1 MTDPIASDG
10 ALAVA
15 ILDDYQG
22 VALSLADWQRLPSGT
37 RLEVFRTAAPDED
50 ALVQWLQPF
59 DVVVAMRER
68 TAFPAGVI
76 ERLPRLKLL
85 ATTGL
90 RNAAI
95 DLAACQRQG
104 VVVTGAR
111 GARTGLA
118 GTAET
123 AWALVLGLAKRL
135 PRADAALRAG
145 QWQPELADTLA
156 GRTLG
161 LAGLGNV
168 GQKMARVGQ
177 AFDMDVIAWSPHLTP
192 ERAQAGGAR
201 AVSCDEL
208 FAGSDVL
215 SLHLVL
221 GPTTAGLVDDA
232 RLRQMKPAAV
242 LVNTARAGLVDEA
255 ALLSA
260 LQLGRLA
267 GAGLD
272 VFWQEPVP
280 STHPLCSLDN
290 VVLTPHLGYATPD
303 NMAAFYR
310 GVVDAID
317 AWLHGR
323 PPLLLAS

>member
-1 MTDPIASDG
+1 MNNGAAPGG

-22 VALSLADWQRLPSGT
+22 VALSLADWQRLPPGT
-37 RLEVFRTAAPDED
+37 RVEVFRDPESDAD
-50 ALVQWLQPF
+50 ALVQRLQPF

-68 TAFPAGVI
+68 TAFPADVVA
-76 ERLPRLKLL
+76 RLPRLKLL

-95 DLAACQRQG
+95 DLAACRRQG

-123 AWALVLGLAKRL
+123 AWALVLALSKRL
-135 PRADAALRAG
+135 LRADAALRTG
-145 QWQPELADTLA
+145 EWQPQLAGTLA

-168 GQKMARVGQ
+168 GQKMARIGR
-177 AFDMDVIAWSPHLTP
+177 AFDMDVIAWSPNLTP

-201 AVSCDEL
+201 AVSSDAL
-208 FAGSDVL
+208 FEGSDVL

-221 GPTTAGLVDDA
+221 GPTTAGLVDEA
-232 RLRQMKPAAV
+232 RLRKMKSTAL
-242 LVNTARAGLVDEA
+242 LVNTARAGLIDEA
-255 ALLSA
+255 ALVSA
-260 LQLGRLA
+260 LQQRRLA

-280 STHPLCSLDN
+280 STHPLCGLDN
-290 VVLTPHLGYATPD
+290 VVLSPHLGYATPD
-303 NMAAFYR
+303 NLAAFYR

-317 AWLHGR
+317 AWLNGR
-323 PPLLLAS
+323 PVLLLAG

>member
-1 MTDPIASDG
+1 MNAETPPG
-10 ALAVA
+10 ETLAVA

-22 VALSLADWQRLPSGT
+22 VALSLADWRRLPPGT
-37 RLEVFRTAAPDED
+37 RVEVFRSPASDVD
-50 ALVQWLQPF
+50 ALVQRLQPF

-68 TAFPAGVI
+68 TAFPAEVVA
-76 ERLPRLKLL
+76 RLPRLKLL

-95 DLAACQRQG
+95 DLDACHRQG

-123 AWALVLGLAKRL
+123 AWALVLALAKHL
-135 PRADAALRAG
+135 LRADAGLRAG

-161 LAGLGNV
+161 LAGLGNI
-168 GQKMARVGQ
+168 GQKMAGIGR
-177 AFDMDVIAWSPHLTP
+177 AFDMDVIAWSPNLTP
-192 ERAQAGGAR
+192 ERAAAGGAR

-221 GPTTAGLVDDA
+221 GATTAGLVDDA
-232 RLRQMKPAAV
+232 RLRQMKPTAL
-242 LVNTARAGLVDEA
+242 LVNTARAGLIDEA
-255 ALLSA
+255 ALVSA
-260 LQLGRLA
+260 LRERRLA
-267 GAGLD
+267 GVGLD
-272 VFWQEPVP
+272 VFWQEPLP
-280 STHPLCSLDN
+280 PTHPLCSLGN
-290 VVLTPHLGYATPD
+290 VVLSPHLGYATPD
-303 NMAAFYR
+303 NLAAFYR
-310 GVVDAID
+310 GVVDAIE
-317 AWLHGR
+317 AWVQGR
-323 PPLLLAS
+323 PPLLLAG

>member
-1 MTDPIASDG
+1 MNADAASG
-10 ALAVA
+10 EALAVA

-22 VALSLADWQRLPSGT
+22 VALSLADWQRLPPGT
-37 RLEVFRTAAPDED
+37 RIEVFRTPASDAD
-50 ALVQWLQPF
+50 ALVQRLQPF

-68 TAFPAGVI
+68 TAFPAEVVA
-76 ERLPRLKLL
+76 RLPRLKLL

-95 DLAACQRQG
+95 DLAACHRQG

-123 AWALVLGLAKRL
+123 AWALVLALAKHL

-161 LAGLGNV
+161 LAGLGNI
-168 GQKMARVGQ
+168 GQKMARIGR
-177 AFDMDVIAWSPHLTP
+177 AFDMDVIAWSPNLTP
-192 ERAQAGGAR
+192 ERAQAGSAR

-208 FAGSDVL
+208 FASSDVL

-232 RLRQMKPAAV
+232 RLRQMKPTAV
-242 LVNTARAGLVDEA
+242 LVNTARAGLIDEA
-255 ALLSA
+255 AFLSA
-260 LQLGRLA
+260 LRDRRLA

-272 VFWQEPVP
+272 VFWQEPLP
-280 STHPLCSLDN
+280 PTHPLCGLRN
-290 VVLTPHLGYATPD
+290 VVLSPHLGYATPD
-303 NMAAFYR
+303 NLSAFYR

-317 AWLHGR
+317 AWVHGR
-323 PPLLLAS
+323 PPLLLAG